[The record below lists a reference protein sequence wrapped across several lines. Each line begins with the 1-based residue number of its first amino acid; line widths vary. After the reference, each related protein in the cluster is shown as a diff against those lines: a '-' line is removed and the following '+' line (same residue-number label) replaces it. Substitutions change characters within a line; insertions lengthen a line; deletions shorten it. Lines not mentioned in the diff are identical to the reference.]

1 MIIKLE
7 NKSGKER
14 VISSIDSGSLQ
25 TYKVEEN
32 QTVEIECSE
41 NLAEL
46 ECSGTV
52 IFIPTVF
59 EEVSYTLIEDKE
71 IIQSRKQIDAM
82 FLILLITVLIIIV
95 LAIKAS
101 VFIIGMALVIQALIL
116 LGVYKVLRSEQK
128 GEVVFVNK

>member
-14 VISSIDSGSLQ
+14 VVSSIDSGSVL
-25 TYKVEEN
+25 TYKVEDG

-59 EEVSYTLIEDKE
+59 EEVGYTLIEDKE
-71 IIQSRKQIDAM
+71 VIQSRKQIDAM
-82 FLILLITVLIIIV
+82 FLILLITVLIMIV
-95 LAIKAS
+95 LSIKVS
-101 VFIIGMALVIQALIL
+101 VFVIGIALVIQALIL